1 MSTNIT
7 TASPALAQEYSLSQ
21 AAYHALIHGFD
32 MALKF
37 NPLQLVMKDSV
48 LLASAPG
55 TSKLDT
61 RILAVIQADYNPLI
75 GQKITL
81 GIAPDKAAI
90 KKAKAIRGGGDVHVS
105 LKGGQYHLHG
115 DHSGSCLKAMPVAD
129 AVYFT
134 EPIITW
140 IGSEVAGYDPKNLKE
155 FIGNHSSV
163 QLAVYGDQL
172 EQIGV
177 EGQDAPYTFTAGMAA
192 RLVDRRP
199 NLVLKSQVAFRC
211 MGSKQSLRLGK
222 LDGQYVLRVTNPIDM
237 GVDLVVT
244 EHLEIVPGC

>member
-75 GQKITL
+75 GQKITM
-81 GIAPDKAAI
+81 AFPPDKSAI
-90 KKAKAIRGGGDVHVS
+90 KKAKAIRGGGDVLISRKDGH
-105 LKGGQYHLHG
+105 YHIQG
-115 DHSGSCLKAMPVAD
+115 DHTGSCLKAMPVPD
-129 AVYFT
+129 AAYFA
-134 EPIITW
+134 EPIISW
-140 IGSEVAGYDPKNLKE
+140 IGSEVAGYDPKDLKG
-155 FIGNHSSV
+155 FIDNHRSV

-172 EQIGV
+172 EQIGF

-192 RLVDRRP
+192 RFVDRRP
-199 NLVLKSQVAFRC
+199 TVVLNSHVAFRFF
-211 MGSKQSLRLGK
+211 GQKQSLRLGEI
-222 LDGQYVLRVTNPIDM
+222 DGQYVLRVTNAIDM
-237 GVDLVVT
+237 KVDLVVT

>member
-1 MSTNIT
+1 MSTDST

-61 RILAVIQADYNPLI
+61 RILAVIKADYNPLI
-75 GQKITL
+75 EQTVTL
-81 GIAPDKAAI
+81 GITPDKAAI
-90 KKAKAIRGGGDVHVS
+90 KKAKAIRGGGDVRVS
-105 LKGGQYHLHG
+105 FKDGKYHIQG
-115 DHSGSCLKAMPVAD
+115 DHTGSCLKATPVPD

-140 IGSEVAGYDPKNLKE
+140 FGSEVAGYDTKDLKE
-155 FIGNHSSV
+155 FIGNHRSV

-177 EGQDAPYTFTAGMAA
+177 EGQDAPYTITAGMAA

-199 NLVLKSQVAFRC
+199 NLVLKSQVAFRFLC
-211 MGSKQSLRLGK
+211 QKQSLRLGK
-222 LDGQYVLRVTNPIDM
+222 LDGQYVLRVTNPIDIK
-237 GVDLVVT
+237 VDLVVT
-244 EHLEIVPGC
+244 EHLAVVDAN